1 MSDLIRKCSCLCGK
15 VQFDAEVDVA
25 DVNFHACHCT
35 MCQKQNGG
43 PYMGVKLKEM
53 PNIKSEGLTW
63 YDSSD
68 YAQRGFC
75 NQCGSTLFWCM
86 NDQSNPMCIVSVGA
100 MEDTQGLTLTSHIFV
115 DGKPDYYE
123 IKDGLPCLTAEQVMA
138 GHS

>member
-1 MSDLIRKCSCLCGK
+1 MSHDASCLCGK
-15 VQFDAEVDVA
+15 IQFNVEIDAA

-43 PYMGVKLKEM
+43 PYMGVKLSRT
-53 PNIKSEGLTW
+53 PDIVSESLAW

-75 NQCGSTLFWCM
+75 KECGSTLFWRM
-86 NDQSNPMCIVSVGA
+86 KENVDAMCIVSVGVLKN
-100 MEDTQGLTLTSHIFV
+100 TKNLTLTSHIFV

-123 IKDGLPCLTAEQVMA
+123 IADGLPCLTAEQVMA
-138 GHS
+138 KYS